1 MHLTKLAKFLILCPF
16 TNIFGIDRFYL
27 KEQKSGLIRLGLF
40 YVGIFY
46 YLFDLVKFFQK
57 KYSADLNAYLK
68 QELKPGNL
76 FLVLCP
82 LTSLLGVDRF
92 VYGYKTA
99 GAIRM
104 LSGLL
109 LVGYVFHLADL
120 ILLSA
125 GKYNA
130 NELF

>member
-1 MHLTKLAKFLILCPF
+1 MQLTKLAKFLILCPF
-16 TNIFGIDRFYL
+16 TNFFGIDRFYL
-27 KEQKSGLIRLGLF
+27 KEHKSGLIRLGLF

-46 YLFDLVKFFQK
+46 YLFDLVKFIQK
-57 KYSADLNAYLK
+57 KYSADLNGYLK

-82 LTSLLGVDRF
+82 LTSILGIDRF

-99 GAIRM
+99 GAIRL

-120 ILLSA
+120 VLLSA
-125 GKYNA
+125 GK
-130 NELF
+130 